1 MSKQKPEL
9 APVEV
14 RPRHEP
20 PTIDEAVVAAQG
32 LSDDIDQQ
40 SEIAA
45 LLMGVPEQDVRPAV
59 QRLSAGPRH
68 RPEDRRLD
76 SRARPVVVT
85 RVRRFALA
93 KDR

>member
-1 MSKQKPEL
+1 MSKRKAEL
-9 APVEV
+9 APVDL

-59 QRLSAGPRH
+59 QRLASGPRP
-68 RPEDRRLD
+68 RPEDGLAA
-76 SRARPVVVT
+76 SRTRPVVVT
-85 RVRRFALA
+85 RARRFAQA